1 MSSLNDHDRLSP
13 NDPEYYAPRWL
24 RERPESWPP
33 LSKEAGSESTKTP
46 TSPSAS
52 LDTQLE
58 NAVSS
63 ALWHALDPEII
74 HEPPGLASELDRR
87 KAIFSIVGRF
97 GAAIGVSA
105 VVAAFFVIMIP
116 AARQP
121 ESSTLAG
128 MVGSVK
134 AVLVQPPAKDD
145 GPKSAKAEFQTIL
158 ASTQNSPTVTREQ
171 SERLLQQ
178 FVQWR
183 QKPAPSQA
191 P

>member
-1 MSSLNDHDRLSP
+1 MSSLSDHDRLSP

-33 LSKEAGSESTKTP
+33 LSKEAGSESPRAP
-46 TSPSAS
+46 TSPPAS

-58 NAVSS
+58 NAVSN
-63 ALWHALDPEII
+63 ALWHSLDPEII

-87 KAIFSIVGRF
+87 KAIFSIARRF
-97 GAAIGVSA
+97 GAAVGVSA

-121 ESSTLAG
+121 DSGTLSG
-128 MVGSVK
+128 MVQSVK
-134 AVLVQPPAKDD
+134 AALVQPEAKDA
-145 GPKSAKAEFQTIL
+145 GPKAATAEFQTIL
-158 ASTQNSPTVTREQ
+158 ASTQNSPSATREQ
-171 SERLLQQ
+171 SEQLLQQ

-183 QKPAPSQA
+183 QKPAPSRT

>member
-1 MSSLNDHDRLSP
+1 MSSLSDHDRLSP

-33 LSKEAGSESTKTP
+33 LSKETGSESPRPP
-46 TSPSAS
+46 TAPPAS

-58 NAVSS
+58 NSVSN
-63 ALWHALDPEII
+63 ALWHSLDPEVI

-87 KAIFSIVGRF
+87 KALFSVAGRF
-97 GAAIGVSA
+97 AAAIGVSA
-105 VVAAFFVIMIP
+105 IVALFFVIMIP

-121 ESSTLAG
+121 DNGTLSG
-128 MVGSVK
+128 MVQSVK
-134 AVLVQPPAKDD
+134 AAIQPSAKDD
-145 GPKSAKAEFQTIL
+145 GLKPATAEFQTIL
-158 ASTQNSPTVTREQ
+158 ASTQNSSTVVTREQ

>member
-1 MSSLNDHDRLSP
+1 MSSLSDHDRLSP

-33 LSKEAGSESTKTP
+33 LSKETGSESPRPP
-46 TSPSAS
+46 TSPPAS

-58 NAVSS
+58 NSVSN
-63 ALWHALDPEII
+63 ALWHSLDPEVI

-87 KAIFSIVGRF
+87 KALFSVAGRVA
-97 GAAIGVSA
+97 AAIGVSA
-105 VVAAFFVIMIP
+105 IVALFFVIMIP

-121 ESSTLAG
+121 DNGTLSG
-128 MVGSVK
+128 MVQSVK
-134 AVLVQPPAKDD
+134 AAIQPSAKDD
-145 GPKSAKAEFQTIL
+145 GLKPATAEFQTIL
-158 ASTQNSPTVTREQ
+158 ASTQNSSTVVTREQ

>member
-1 MSSLNDHDRLSP
+1 MSSLSDHDSLSP

-24 RERPESWPP
+24 RERSEARPP
-33 LSKEAGSESTKTP
+33 LSKEARSEP
-46 TSPSAS
+46 ARAPISPPAS

-58 NAVSS
+58 NAVSN
-63 ALWHALDPEII
+63 ALWRSLDPEII

-87 KAIFSIVGRF
+87 KTLFSVAGRF
-97 GAAIGVSA
+97 AAAIGVSA
-105 VVAAFFVIMIP
+105 VVALFFVIMIP

-121 ESSTLAG
+121 DSGTLSG
-128 MVGSVK
+128 MVQSVK
-134 AVLVQPPAKDD
+134 AVLIQPRAKDD
-145 GPKSAKAEFQTIL
+145 GPKPATAEFQTIL
-158 ASTQNSPTVTREQ
+158 ASTQNSPTMTREQ

-183 QKPAPSQA
+183 QNPAPSQA

>member
-1 MSSLNDHDRLSP
+1 MRSLIDHDRLSP

-33 LSKEAGSESTKTP
+33 LSKEAESESPKPP
-46 TSPSAS
+46 TSPPAS

-58 NAVSS
+58 SAVSN
-63 ALWHALDPEII
+63 ALWHSLDPEII

-87 KAIFSIVGRF
+87 KALFSVAGRF
-97 GAAIGVSA
+97 AAAVGVSA
-105 VVAAFFVIMIP
+105 AVALFFVIMIP

-121 ESSTLAG
+121 DSGTLAG
-128 MVGSVK
+128 MVQSVK
-134 AVLVQPPAKDD
+134 ATIQPQAKDE
-145 GPKSAKAEFQTIL
+145 GPKPATAEFQTIL
-158 ASTQNSPTVTREQ
+158 ASTQNSPSVTREQ